1 MPNYAVLPAH
11 WKPVP
16 VALVRLGS
24 KQDGGYVVSKDAV
37 DASAGLISFG
47 IARDWS
53 FELDLASLKPAD
65 FTIDCFDP
73 TTDLPRAAGISRSRR
88 IRQVLSGK
96 RHWRHVHIGGRS
108 GFNSFFNGSARTL
121 HRNWICRPGQSGV
134 ASLTFDEVMEKLSPR
149 KPVFLKV
156 DIEGS
161 EWSVLD
167 GIVRHSNMIAG
178 MAIEFH
184 NLQSKFSELG
194 PDHRLFQAFS
204 VCNVH
209 ANNCVPEFTS
219 LPEVI
224 EFSFFNKKLQLADGS
239 DAVDRANLNAP
250 NTRANR
256 EITLGYAGTK

>member
-1 MPNYAVLPAH
+1 MPKHAVLPAH

-37 DASAGLISFG
+37 DVSHGLISFG

-53 FELDLASLKPAD
+53 FEQDLASLKPAD

-73 TTDLPRAAGISRSRR
+73 TTDLPSAAGISRSRR
-88 IRQVLSGK
+88 VRQVLSGK
-96 RHWRHVHIGGRS
+96 RHWRHVRIGGRS
-108 GFNSFFNGSARTL
+108 GFKSFFDGSARTL
-121 HRNWICRPGQSGV
+121 HRNWICRPDQTGNST
-134 ASLTFDEVMEKLSPR
+134 LTFDEVMERLSPQ

-167 GIVRHSNMIAG
+167 GIVKHSSMITG

-184 NLQSKFSELG
+184 NLQNKFNVLG
-194 PDHRLFQAFS
+194 PEHELFEAFS

-209 ANNCVPEFTS
+209 ANNCVPDFES
-219 LPEVI
+219 LPDVI
-224 EFSFFNKKLQLADGS
+224 EFSFFNKTLPVSGLPHDVES
-239 DAVDRANLNAP
+239 RNLNAP
-250 NTRANR
+250 NTRTNH
-256 EITLGYAGTK
+256 EITLDYA